1 MLAKVGNPHFEALG
15 QQHWQ
20 LTPLEHGTW
29 QLFGK
34 KCENSK
40 GISLIF
46 PWRVDLASRNQAAPS
61 NAGLAEIARRLR
73 ARRVPE
79 KAFLWV
85 PGQPYHTA
93 AVKRLVPWI
102 GGTMGWMV
110 IDGEEIMWQWEKRI
124 KPTVSK
130 WKFNCKWISIHVRV
144 EGCSHVWL
152 RMYIEKCLI
161 SDTGDLKEPI

>member
-1 MLAKVGNPHFEALG
+1 MEIPILR
-15 QQHWQ
+15 HWVNSIE

-79 KAFLWV
+79 KASLWV

-110 IDGEEIMWQWEKRI
+110 IDGEEVM
-124 KPTVSK
+124 
-130 WKFNCKWISIHVRV
+130 
-144 EGCSHVWL
+144 
-152 RMYIEKCLI
+152 
-161 SDTGDLKEPI
+161 